1 MEQLGDALRRL
12 RGAMP
17 QAELARRS
25 GVSASAIN
33 RAEMGRH
40 SPSAETLGAL
50 LAALGLTLHDLA
62 DAIDEVAG
70 RNPPQ
75 RSGRPE
81 TRLVAQIVARGGLSG
96 EYLDGLAA
104 KSTATPEAAADFVAT
119 VLAAATALAERAIE
133 RARAEAARAGGGGDP
148 GGQKR

>member
-1 MEQLGDALRRL
+1 MLSRYE
-12 RGAMP
+12 RGARAP
-17 QAELARRS
+17 HL
-25 GVSASAIN
+25 GTLSAIL
-33 RAEMGRH
+33 
-40 SPSAETLGAL
+40 T
-50 LAALGLTLHDLA
+50 ALGLTLHDLA

-81 TRLVAQIVARGGLSG
+81 THLVAQIVARGGLSG

-104 KSTATPEAAADFVAT
+104 KSTATPEATADFVAT

-133 RARAEAARAGGGGDP
+133 RARAEAAQAGGGGDP